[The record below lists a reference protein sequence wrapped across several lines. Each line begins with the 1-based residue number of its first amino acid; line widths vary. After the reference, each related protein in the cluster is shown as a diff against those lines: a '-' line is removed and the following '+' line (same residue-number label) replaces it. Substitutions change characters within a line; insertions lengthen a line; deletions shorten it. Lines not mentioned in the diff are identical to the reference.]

1 MIEKHWPKVIAS
13 IVLMTG
19 LAVILLP
26 NRVIFDQWVLHN
38 ASMVLIGFLAAIGT
52 ERFINAKTIFDQIVS
67 IVSYAL
73 ALYIA
78 LTTIMS

>member
-52 ERFINAKTIFDQIVS
+52 ERFFDAKTILDKIVS
-67 IVSYAL
+67 IVSFVL
-73 ALYIA
+73 AFYIA
-78 LTTIMS
+78 LTVLAS

>member
-1 MIEKHWPKVIAS
+1 MIEKHWPKVIAF
-13 IVLMTG
+13 IVLVTG
-19 LAVILLP
+19 LAVMLLP
-26 NRVIFDQWVLHN
+26 NFVIFDQLVLHN